1 MADCVTS
8 LGGIELRFDDWGID
22 FAYSC
27 SQKCVGAPPGMSPVA
42 VSDRALER
50 IAARTHPVPYALDL
64 SLLRKYWVDRPLAY
78 HHTTPVLNIYSL
90 HEALREVAIEGL
102 DARWARHM
110 DAGRF
115 LQDEVRARGLA
126 LLAEP
131 DHQLPQLTAVRVP
144 EGVDGKAV
152 TGRLLAD
159 HGIEIGGGL
168 AGAPP
173 MWRIGLMGVNA
184 SRETATRVLDAS
196 GRGVGGRA
204 GLRCQR
210 LKQRA
215 NRKGTGPTWISR
227 ANLQPGITFRAKTMW
242 DMGYAPNRA
251 SRTRFVSRF
260 PGRRSRRDPSR
271 PPSWPP

>member
-1 MADCVTS
+1 VDADWGEHVSNDALLAALDAHPDARLVCVVHAETSTGVRHPLAELGAALRDRDVLLMADCVTS

-50 IAARTHPVPYALDL
+50 IAARTHPVPYAIDL
-64 SLLRKYWVDRPLAY
+64 SLLEKYWVQRPPAY
-78 HHTTPVLNIYSL
+78 HHTTPVLTIYAL

-102 DARWARHM
+102 DARWARHE

-115 LQDEVRARGLA
+115 LQDEVRSRGLE

-131 DHQLPQLTAVRVP
+131 EYQLPQLTAVRVP
-144 EGVDGKAV
+144 EGVDGKTVA
-152 TGRLLAD
+152 GRLLRE

-184 SRETATRVLDAS
+184 SRDVAGRVLEALDA
-196 GRGVGGRA
+196 VLA
-204 GLRCQR
+204 DEP
-210 LKQRA
+210 A
-215 NRKGTGPTWISR
+215 F
-227 ANLQPGITFRAKTMW
+227 A
-242 DMGYAPNRA
+242 A
-251 SRTRFVSRF
+251 SA
-260 PGRRSRRDPSR
+260 
-271 PPSWPP
+271 